1 MQYTV
6 PEKLSD
12 GRYYVSLTEP
22 YYVTLQN
29 VSIGEVSGEMI
40 VTGASVGEKIGQ
52 IDTQLIEDAVVNSEA
67 WFNKAVSKDTIS
79 GYFQSALEDQS
90 TLTVVPN
97 TNAKGKVNIG
107 FFGENKE
114 PLSEPPQPGTVCNVL
129 VQLDGLWFLRRSF
142 GPTWKIVQVRVKKQ
156 VQPVKCL
163 IPDSDSE

>member
-12 GRYYVSLTEP
+12 GRYYVKLSEP
-22 YYVTLQN
+22 YTVTLTN
-29 VSIGEVSGEMI
+29 VTLGESSGEMI
-40 VTGASVGEKIGQ
+40 VRGSSVSKIS
-52 IDTQLIEDAVVNSEA
+52 DVDHQLIEDAAKNSEV
-67 WFNKAVSKDTIS
+67 WFNKIVSKDTICT
-79 GYFQSALEDQS
+79 YFQSALEDQE
-90 TLTVVPN
+90 TLTVSPN
-97 TNAKGKVNIG
+97 TNNRGKVNIG

-114 PLSEPPQPGTVCNVL
+114 PLSTPPEPGTVCNVL

-142 GPTWKIVQVRVKKQ
+142 GPVWKIVQVRVKKQ